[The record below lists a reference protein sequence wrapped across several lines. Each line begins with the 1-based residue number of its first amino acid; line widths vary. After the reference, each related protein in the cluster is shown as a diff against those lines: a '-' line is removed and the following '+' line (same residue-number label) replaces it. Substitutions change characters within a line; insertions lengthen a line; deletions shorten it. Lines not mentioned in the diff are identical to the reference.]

1 MILQNWPHLFRRWEK
16 FNGLFSGPMIRLGCE
31 KRWKELLFYSVLL
44 YWGALPFD
52 MIRLAICFDSKSAIR
67 FLCRVELLSCRG
79 RFELISSRALR
90 HFGWLRR
97 RYALIMNL
105 SRCWK
110 VAKRRNL
117 LCRRQNLWWPSSIGE
132 SPLSDKP
139 PYLVTCRRRRPSK
152 VRCQF
157 GCAVEIPRSSYCFF
171 PVVNND
177 SSLLRSSSVGSKPV
191 RY

>member
-1 MILQNWPHLFRRWEK
+1 
-16 FNGLFSGPMIRLGCE
+16 
-31 KRWKELLFYSVLL
+31 
-44 YWGALPFD
+44 
-52 MIRLAICFDSKSAIR
+52 
-67 FLCRVELLSCRG
+67 
-79 RFELISSRALR
+79 
-90 HFGWLRR
+90 
-97 RYALIMNL
+97 
-105 SRCWK
+105 
-110 VAKRRNL
+110 
-117 LCRRQNLWWPSSIGE
+117 
-132 SPLSDKP
+132 LSDKP